1 VAKSQR
7 NPLPELPLSGAF
19 YDALGEV
26 GVRSGYRLE
35 DRGALSQ
42 AVAALSELYTR
53 DRAALAQGTLSSSAP
68 LARLGFF
75 LPRDLVKMFGPLGE
89 LSRAGRLPT
98 GPVLRVLDLGAG
110 LGATSLGLARGLR
123 HFGSQA
129 ERLQVSAVERDP
141 IAVKLMSALCQVV
154 RRLPQEFVGIEL
166 EPSRADLHGRLPTGN
181 FDFILLGF
189 VLNELFLEQPPE
201 QRPGLRARLLERL
214 YAQLTPQG
222 ALIALEPALKASA
235 RELMGTRDALLTGAA
250 APHIFAPCTHR
261 EPCPML
267 RRERDWCHESL
278 DYALPGPLAAVAKQ
292 AGLRYEGLSYAA
304 LVLTRQARFGDSH
317 AWKRIVSDPLRSK
330 GKLEVFGCSGDG
342 YQRLLRLDRDRS
354 KENADYDALRRGD
367 VLELVGTRVE
377 RETVI
382 RRE

>member
-1 VAKSQR
+1 VAKTQR

-26 GVRSGYRLE
+26 GVRSGYRLD

-42 AVAALSELYTR
+42 AVAQLSELYTR
-53 DRAALAQGTLSSSAP
+53 DRAELAQGTLGSSSP

-98 GPVLRVLDLGAG
+98 GRVLRVLDLGAG

-123 HFGSQA
+123 HYGSQV

-141 IAVKLMSALCQVV
+141 IAVKLMSALCQAVS
-154 RRLPQEFVGIEL
+154 RLPQEFVPIAL
-166 EPSRADLHGRLPTGN
+166 EPSGADLLGRLPTGN

-189 VLNELFLEQPPE
+189 VINELFLGQPPE
-201 QRPGLRARLLERL
+201 QRPPLRAQLLEKL
-214 YAQLTPQG
+214 YAQLTPEG
-222 ALIALEPALKASA
+222 ALIALEPALKESA
-235 RELMGTRDALLTGAA
+235 RELMHTRDALLGAA
-250 APHIFAPCTHR
+250 TAPHIFAPCTHR

-267 RRERDWCHESL
+267 ARERDWCHESL
-278 DYALPGPLAAVAKQ
+278 DYALPAPLAAVAKQ

-304 LVLTRQARFGDSH
+304 LVLTKQARFAD
-317 AWKRIVSDPLRSK
+317 ALPRKRIVSDPLRSK
-330 GKLEVFGCSGDG
+330 GKLELFGCSRDG
-342 YQRLLRLDRDRS
+342 YQRLLRLDRALS
-354 KENADYDALRRGD
+354 KENAGYDALRRGD
-367 VLELVGTRVE
+367 VLELAGTRVA
-377 RETVI
+377 RTTPI
-382 RRE
+382 KRR